1 MSNEGVRQ
9 MPLFEFR
16 CKKCGKKF
24 EELVMSATKDEKL
37 NCPHCGSTRVEK
49 LISTFAA
56 GATYGDKGGTDSS
69 CAPSRGGG

>member
-1 MSNEGVRQ
+1 

-24 EELVMSATKDEKL
+24 EELVMSSSRDEDI
-37 NCPHCGSTRVEK
+37 NCPRCGSKRVEK
-49 LISTFAA
+49 LMSAFAS
-56 GATYGDKGGTDSS
+56 GSGEKGGSDSS